1 MMLQVMIRNPGWWKS
16 VLPLD
21 KSYQSLRR
29 QFRWR
34 IPERYNIGVDICD
47 KWADGSARPALIHEK
62 RDGTVRRY
70 SFDDLRRLSN
80 RAANLFTAR
89 GIGRGERIG
98 ILLPQ
103 EPETALAHIA
113 AYKTGAVAVPLFTLF
128 GLDALKYRLADSGA
142 RLVVTDSSGAEKIAQ
157 IRSDLPQLE
166 CVLCV
171 DVPVSG
177 GESFHDALDRA
188 SDSFV
193 PVPTAGD
200 DPALIIY
207 TSGTAGDPKGALLPH
222 RTLLGHLPGVEM
234 SHDFLGVEGDLIW
247 TPADWAWIGGL
258 MDVLFAAWHH
268 GIPVV
273 ARRFEKFDPEAAFDL
288 MARHAV
294 RNVFLPPT
302 ALRLMRTVDNPRKR
316 WKLHLR
322 SLASGGESLGSE
334 LLQWANESVGLTI
347 NEFYGQTE
355 CNMTV
360 SSCAALFDVK
370 PGAIGKAAPGHRVAI
385 IDGEGKVLPP
395 GEQGMIAVRSPD
407 PVMFLSYWNN
417 EQATR
422 DKFIG
427 DWLVTGDMGVI
438 DAQGYITFVGRDDD
452 VITSAGY
459 RIGPGPIE
467 DCLLSHPAVRTAAVV
482 GVPDPDRT
490 EIVAAYVVLRDGFA
504 PGDDL
509 TRELQQHVRTRLSA
523 HEYPRKVRYI
533 DALPLTATGK
543 IIRRA
548 LRALD
553 D

>member
-1 MMLQVMIRNPGWWKS
+1 
-16 VLPLD
+16 
-21 KSYQSLRR
+21 
-29 QFRWR
+29 
-34 IPERYNIGVDICD
+34 
-47 KWADGSARPALIHEK
+47 
-62 RDGTVRRY
+62 
-70 SFDDLRRLSN
+70 
-80 RAANLFTAR
+80 
-89 GIGRGERIG
+89 
-98 ILLPQ
+98 
-103 EPETALAHIA
+103 
-113 AYKTGAVAVPLFTLF
+113 
-128 GLDALKYRLADSGA
+128 
-142 RLVVTDSSGAEKIAQ
+142 
-157 IRSDLPQLE
+157 
-166 CVLCV
+166 
-171 DVPVSG
+171 
-177 GESFHDALDRA
+177 
-188 SDSFV
+188 
-193 PVPTAGD
+193 
-200 DPALIIY
+200 
-207 TSGTAGDPKGALLPH
+207 
-222 RTLLGHLPGVEM
+222 
-234 SHDFLGVEGDLIW
+234 
-247 TPADWAWIGGL
+247 
-258 MDVLFAAWHH
+258 
-268 GIPVV
+268 
-273 ARRFEKFDPEAAFDL
+273 
-288 MARHAV
+288 
-294 RNVFLPPT
+294 
-302 ALRLMRTVDNPRKR
+302 
-316 WKLHLR
+316 
-322 SLASGGESLGSE
+322 
-334 LLQWANESVGLTI
+334 
-347 NEFYGQTE
+347 
-355 CNMTV
+355 MTV

-385 IDGEGKVLPP
+385 IDSEGNVLPP

-504 PGDDL
+504 AGDEL

>member
-1 MMLQVMIRNPGWWKS
+1 MQ
-16 VLPLD
+16 
-21 KSYQSLRR
+21 KSYETLCRE
-29 QFRWR
+29 FRWR
-34 IPERYNIGVDICD
+34 IPHSYNIGVDICD
-47 KWADGSARPALIHEK
+47 KWADGSARPALIYEK
-62 RDGTVRRY
+62 LDGTVQHY
-70 SFDDLRRLSN
+70 SFDDLLHFSN
-80 RAANLFTAR
+80 RAANLFKAR
-89 GIGRGERIG
+89 GLNRGERVG

-103 EPETALAHIA
+103 RPETALAHIA
-113 AYKTGAVAVPLFTLF
+113 AYKSGVIAVPLFTLF
-128 GLDALKYRLADSGA
+128 GLDALKYRLADSGT
-142 RLVVTDSSGAEKIAQ
+142 RLVITDASGAEKLAQ
-157 IRSDLPQLE
+157 IRDDLPQLE
-166 CVLCV
+166 TVLCV
-171 DVPVSG
+171 DGPVSD
-177 GESFHDALDRA
+177 GESFHEAMNRA
-188 SDSFV
+188 SESFA
-193 PVPTAGD
+193 PVFTAAE

-222 RTLLGHLPGVEM
+222 RTLLGHLPGIEM
-234 SHDFLGVEGDLIW
+234 SHNFLGLEGDLMW

-268 GIPVV
+268 GIPVL

-288 MARHAV
+288 MSRHSV

-302 ALRLMRTVDNPRKR
+302 ALKMMRSVSNPRER
-316 WKLHLR
+316 WKLDLR

-334 LLQWANESVGLTI
+334 LLQWAHDSVGLTI

-385 IDGEGKVLPP
+385 IDDYGNVLSP
-395 GEQGMIAVRSPD
+395 GQRGNIAVRAPD

-417 EQATR
+417 ERATR

-427 DWLVTGDMGVI
+427 DWLVTGDMGLI
-438 DAQGYITFVGRDDD
+438 DERSYITFIGRDDD

-467 DCLLSHPAVRTAAVV
+467 DCLLSHPAVRTVAVV
-482 GVPDPDRT
+482 GTPDPDRT
-490 EIVAAYVVLRDGFA
+490 EIVTAYVVLRDGFA
-504 PGDDL
+504 AGDEL
-509 TRELQQHVRTRLSA
+509 TRDLQQHVRARLSA

-543 IIRRA
+543 IIRRT

-553 D
+553 C

>member
-1 MMLQVMIRNPGWWKS
+1 MLQ
-16 VLPLD
+16 LE
-21 KSYQSLRR
+21 KSYETLCRE
-29 QFRWR
+29 FRWR
-34 IPERYNIGVDICD
+34 IPDHFNIGVDVCD

-62 RDGTVRRY
+62 RDGTLRRY

-80 RAANLFTAR
+80 RTANLFTTR
-89 GIGRGERIG
+89 GLGRGSRVG
-98 ILLPQ
+98 ILLSQ

-128 GLDALKYRLADSGA
+128 GLDALRYRIADSGM
-142 RLVVTDSSGAEKIAQ
+142 RLLVTDSSGAEKIAQ
-157 IRSDLPQLE
+157 IRGELPQLE
-166 CVLCV
+166 SVLCIDGQV
-171 DVPVSG
+171 IG
-177 GESFHDALDRA
+177 GESFHDALDCA
-188 SDSFV
+188 SDLFESV
-193 PVPTAGD
+193 STAAD
-200 DPALIIY
+200 DPALISY
-207 TSGTAGDPKGALLPH
+207 TSGTEGDPKGALLPH
-222 RTLLGHLPGVEM
+222 RTLLGHLPGIEM
-234 SHDFLGVEGDLIW
+234 SHNFLGLADDLMW

-273 ARRFEKFDPEAAFDL
+273 SRRFEKFDPEAAFDL
-288 MARHAV
+288 MARHAI

-302 ALRLMRTVDNPRKR
+302 ALKMMRTVSNPHAR
-316 WKLHLR
+316 WKLNLR
-322 SLASGGESLGSE
+322 SIASGGESLGSE
-334 LLQWANESVGLTI
+334 LLQWAKDTLGLTI

-360 SSCAALFDVK
+360 SSCAVLLDVK

-385 IDGEGKVLPP
+385 IDDEGNVLSP
-395 GEQGMIAVRSPD
+395 GEQGKIAIHSPD
-407 PVMFLSYWNN
+407 PVMFLGYWNN

-427 DWLVTGDMGVI
+427 DWLVTGDIGLI
-438 DAQGYITFVGRDDD
+438 DELGYITFVGRDDD

-467 DCLLSHPAVRTAAVV
+467 DCLLSHPAVRTAAVI

-490 EIVAAYVVLRDGFA
+490 EIVTAYVVLRDGFA
-504 PGDDL
+504 SGDDL

-523 HEYPRKVRYI
+523 HEYPRKVCYV

-548 LRALD
+548 LRARD